1 MSLEQEMK
9 LAVNGETKLNLAD
22 VDWLQTMTIAQQQLQ
37 LRTEYFDTPQ
47 LKLKQQGIA
56 LRMRRI
62 DDQWVQTVKTSG
74 KIQDGLHQREEWEHP
89 VLNGEVDL
97 SLLRQTPLAAIVD
110 DSGSWKQLQ
119 RLFFTEFKRDI
130 RLLEASEDTLIELA
144 YDFGEAGSGTHRAM
158 IHEIE
163 LELRHGSLELLRQVA
178 ERLKTELNLSY
189 NNRSKAEIGYRL
201 YQQNQSTE

>member
-9 LAVNGETKLNLAD
+9 LSVNGDSKLNLAD
-22 VDWLQTMTIAQQQLQ
+22 LDWLQAMTHEQKQLQ

-56 LRMRRI
+56 LRMRQI
-62 DDQWVQTVKTSG
+62 DDQWLQTVKTSG
-74 KIQDGLHQREEWEHP
+74 TVQDGLHQREEWEHP
-89 VLNGEVDL
+89 IMNGEFDL
-97 SLLRQTPLAAIVD
+97 PLLRQTPLAPIVD
-110 DSGSWKQLQ
+110 DSGSWKQLH

-144 YDFGEAGSGTHRAM
+144 YDFGEAGSGDRRAM

-163 LELRHGSLELLRQVA
+163 LELRHGSLEVLQQVA
-178 ERLKTELNLSY
+178 ERLKTELNLAY
-189 NNRSKAEIGYRL
+189 NNRSKAEIGYQL
-201 YQQNQSTE
+201 YQQNQTN

>member
-9 LAVNGETKLNLAD
+9 LAVNGDSKLNLAD
-22 VDWLQTMTIAQQQLQ
+22 LDWLQAMTHEQKQLQ

-56 LRMRRI
+56 LRMRQI
-62 DDQWVQTVKTSG
+62 DDQWLQTVKTSG
-74 KIQDGLHQREEWEHP
+74 KVQDGLHQREEWEHP
-89 VLNGEVDL
+89 IMNGEFDL
-97 SLLRQTPLAAIVD
+97 PLLRQTPLAPIVD

-130 RLLEASEDTLIELA
+130 RLLEASDDTLIELA
-144 YDFGEAGSGTHRAM
+144 YDFGEAGSGDRRAM

-163 LELRHGSLELLRQVA
+163 LELRHGSLEVLQQVA
-178 ERLKTELNLSY
+178 ERLKTELNLAY
-189 NNRSKAEIGYRL
+189 NNRSKAEIGYQL
-201 YQQNQSTE
+201 YQQNQAS

>member
-9 LAVNGETKLNLAD
+9 LAVNGDRKLNLAEL
-22 VDWLQTMTIAQQQLQ
+22 DWLTAITGEQQQLH

-56 LRMRRI
+56 LRMRQM
-62 DDQWVQTVKTSG
+62 DDQWVQTVKSSG
-74 KIQDGLHQREEWEHP
+74 QVKDGLHQREEWEHP
-89 VLNGEVDL
+89 VLNGEFDL
-97 SLLRQTPLAAIVD
+97 PQLRQTPLAPIVD

-119 RLFFTEFKRDI
+119 RLFYTAFQRDVY
-130 RLLEASEDTLIELA
+130 LLEAEQDTLIELA
-144 YDFGEAGSGTHRAM
+144 YDFGEAGSGDHREM

-163 LELRHGSLELLRQVA
+163 LELRHGSLDVLRQIA

-189 NNRSKAEIGYRL
+189 NNRSKAEIGYKL
-201 YQQNQSTE
+201 YQKNQTN

>member
-9 LAVNGETKLNLAD
+9 LAVNGDSKLNLD
-22 VDWLQTMTIAQQQLQ
+22 DLDWLQAMTHEQKQLQ

-47 LKLKQQGIA
+47 LKLKQQGIT
-56 LRMRRI
+56 LRMRQI
-62 DDQWVQTVKTSG
+62 DDQWLQTVKTSG
-74 KIQDGLHQREEWEHP
+74 KVQDGLHQREEWEHP
-89 VLNGEVDL
+89 VLNGEFDL
-97 SLLRQTPLAAIVD
+97 PLLRQTPLAPIVD

-144 YDFGEAGSGTHRAM
+144 YDFGEAGSGDRRAM

-163 LELRHGSLELLRQVA
+163 LELRHGSLEVLQQVA
-178 ERLKTELNLSY
+178 ERLKTELNLAY
-189 NNRSKAEIGYRL
+189 NNRSKAEIGYQL
-201 YQQNQSTE
+201 YQQNQGS

>member
-9 LAVNGETKLNLAD
+9 LAVEGESKLNLNEL
-22 VDWLQTMTIAQQQLQ
+22 DWLAAMTCEQKQLN
-37 LRTEYFDTPQ
+37 LRTEYFDTPK

-56 LRMRRI
+56 LRMRQI
-62 DDQWVQTVKTSG
+62 DDQWLQTVKTSG
-74 KIQDGLHQREEWEHP
+74 TVQDGLHQREEWEHP
-89 VLNGEVDL
+89 IMNGEFDL
-97 SLLRQTPLAAIVD
+97 PLLRQTPLAPIVD

-144 YDFGEAGSGTHRAM
+144 YDFGEAGSGDRRAM

-163 LELRHGSLELLRQVA
+163 LELRHGSLEVLQQVA
-178 ERLKTELNLSY
+178 ERLKTELNLAY
-189 NNRSKAEIGYRL
+189 NNRSKAEIGYQL
-201 YQQNQSTE
+201 YQQNQTN